1 MIPTLVTVLV
11 LCNNQNWEHSARCT
25 APIAHF
31 ELNNGVFTG
40 ELTSGVVFTQKNVA
54 GSSIRLQHFQMED
67 VSWYVSDRGV
77 IEAESDIQALS
88 VYLSK
93 V

>member
-1 MIPTLVTVLV
+1 MAPVENFTVV
-11 LCNNQNWEHSARCT
+11 D
-25 APIAHF
+25 
-31 ELNNGVFTG
+31 G
-40 ELTSGVVFTQKNVA
+40 ETYGTLTSGVVFTQKNVA

-77 IEAESDIQALS
+77 IEAESAIQALS

-93 V
+93 

>member
-1 MIPTLVTVLV
+1 MIELLVGAIV
-11 LCNNQNWEHSARCT
+11 LCHNQNWEHSARCT
-25 APIAHF
+25 APV
-31 ELNNGVFTG
+31 ENFTVVDG
-40 ELTSGVVFTQKNVA
+40 ETYGTLTSGVVFTQKNVA

-77 IEAESDIQALS
+77 IEAEGDIQALS